1 MTLFV
6 IDNNTELDLMLF
18 QTKQEC
24 DTVFSLSANGA
35 AGDQNNEVEIYNSSI
50 P

>member
-1 MTLFV
+1 MTFFV
-6 IDNNTELDLMLF
+6 VDTNIELDLMLF

-24 DTVFSLSANGA
+24 DTVVSLSANGA
-35 AGDQNNEVEIYNSSI
+35 AGGQNNEVEIYNSSI